1 VLKDPTQ
8 SKQVEDEKLRKENI
22 DLLVQKMASLF
33 ANKDCKNYLKFMKAN
48 MNEQK
53 KIMSD
58 DSGLGVMMF
67 CACLTGLEDFFPII
81 DVEFDCRGGIQ
92 FNGDSVTVTAGEIKS
107 SEEGVK
113 YGKSQLY
120 KRLSILQQTLQIV
133 NDPKKPPIKCVLNG
147 VLFLPIEARNSWRE
161 LDTLPTHDSY
171 NLSLDFV

>member
-1 VLKDPTQ
+1 
-8 SKQVEDEKLRKENI
+8 
-22 DLLVQKMASLF
+22 
-33 ANKDCKNYLKFMKAN
+33 MK
-48 MNEQK
+48 
-53 KIMSD
+53 D

-67 CACLTGLEDFFPII
+67 CACLTDLDDFFRII

-92 FNGDSVTVTAGEIKS
+92 FNGDSVTGEIKS

-120 KRLSILQQTLQIV
+120 KRLTILKQTLQIV
-133 NDPKKPPIKCVLNG
+133 SSDPKKPPIKCVLNG

-161 LDTLPTHDSY
+161 LNTLPTHDSY